1 MQALV
6 EHYSSKGWLQRVE
19 QCVLHMDISSLDFNQ
34 VCRDI
39 CVYWTKVVYYV
50 FFLTSSYH
58 FPQVVRLC
66 QEHGLYGALIYLFN
80 KGLNDFRAPLEEL
93 LAVLLKSEREADA
106 ALGYGLLYRNCI
118 LIKCYIINYLPNLS
132 LLPNL

>member
-1 MQALV
+1 M
-6 EHYSSKGWLQRVE
+6 
-19 QCVLHMDISSLDFNQ
+19 
-34 VCRDI
+34 
-39 CVYWTKVVYYV
+39 
-50 FFLTSSYH
+50 
-58 FPQVVRLC
+58 RLC